1 MSAKVALAF
10 MAAAAILLLGAAG
23 CGDSSHGFSQPFVAN
38 GGIASGPGSGLW
50 GDTTSGP
57 DGEHLGCLAGRH
69 YAFAVTLRNR
79 SHKAVTLTGVRGP
92 DPAPRIIH
100 RVAVQFRLAPP
111 PPKGDLVVTNLR
123 RWTAAPAVPVTIP
136 PGRSAAVQSNFLMRH
151 CQELARNRTLV
162 VDGSL
167 VLSYRT
173 SLHAGRQE
181 LAQRSARIILTRGPT
196 IRGCPRV
203 PHSAGLVA
211 ADIACKVARRAALG
225 CHRLSHRTWGTCS
238 ASGHV
243 WNCTSTAPAGRPSVE
258 SCWLASKSQWFKVRW
273 TA

>member
-10 MAAAAILLLGAAG
+10 LAAAAILLLGAAG

-57 DGEHLGCLAGRH
+57 DGEHLGCFVGRH

-92 DPAPRIIH
+92 EPAPKIIH
-100 RVAVQFRLAPP
+100 RVAVQFRLAPL
-111 PPKGDLVVTNLR
+111 PPKGDLVVSNLR
-123 RWTAAPAVPVTIP
+123 RWSAASAVPVTIP

-151 CQELARNRTLV
+151 CVELARYRTLV

-173 SLHAGRQE
+173 SGHADRQE
-181 LAQRSARIILTRGPT
+181 VAQRSARIILTRGPT

-203 PHSAGLVA
+203 PRSADLVA
-211 ADIACKVARRAALG
+211 GDIACKVARRAALG
-225 CHRLSHRTWGTCS
+225 CYRLSHRTWGTCS

-243 WNCTSTAPAGRPSVE
+243 WDCTSTALAGRPSVE
-258 SCWLASKSQWFKVRW
+258 SCWLASKSQLKVRW
-273 TA
+273 TD